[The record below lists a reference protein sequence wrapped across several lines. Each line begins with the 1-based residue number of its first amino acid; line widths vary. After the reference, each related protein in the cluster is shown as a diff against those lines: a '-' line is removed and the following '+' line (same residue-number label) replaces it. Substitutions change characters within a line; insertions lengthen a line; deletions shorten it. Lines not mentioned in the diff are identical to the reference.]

1 MMNFGMNNF
10 FDLLLELYSVNKK
23 ENVVKVVMYI
33 YIVILIYA

>member
-1 MMNFGMNNF
+1 MNNF
-10 FDLLLELYSVNKK
+10 FDLLVLYKIKSVNKK